1 MLWSATKKLNYC
13 IHLLV
18 VGDTS
23 NFHFNMIPSSM
34 GISIDDITYDV
45 PAYVNVKFHMNSVKN
60 VEAIRNFFCEMS
72 MSDYNRGVVIS
83 ISISI
88 ILGHYSISE
97 ISDVVSKY

>member
-45 PAYVNVKFHMNSVKN
+45 PAYVNVKFYMNSVKN

-72 MSDYNRGVVIS
+72 MSDYKRCG
-83 ISISI
+83 
-88 ILGHYSISE
+88 
-97 ISDVVSKY
+97 D